1 MSPAFCFA
9 MIWVS
14 AAVSAPLQPVV
25 TLWPLFVL
33 LFIFLGVTIWLTKRN
48 ENKFLQQAR
57 KIIEANDDL
66 SYDDIHNISQ
76 SWNIERER
84 LLHLLRALL
93 GEAMAEKTEASRS
106 KVDAI
111 RKLVRDHLT
120 RTPYSELPENIGLQ
134 LTGLST
140 AYPAASP
147 QISQLAG
154 SLSELYSKN
163 QRELKKQKAIAVWS
177 FVVTIVSLIVAIT
190 IPLLPHSSNSLQSG
204 AASSATP
211 TP

>member
-1 MSPAFCFA
+1 
-9 MIWVS
+9 MIS
-14 AAVSAPLQPVV
+14 DLAAVSNPLEPFV
-25 TLWPLFVL
+25 TIWPLLVL
-33 LFIFLGVTIWLTKRN
+33 FFIFVGVAIWLTKRN

-57 KIIEANDDL
+57 KIIEENDDL

-93 GEAMAEKTEASRS
+93 GEAMAEKTETSRS

-111 RKLVRDHLT
+111 RKLVKDHLT

-134 LTGLST
+134 LTALST

-154 SLSELYSKN
+154 SLSELYLKN
-163 QRELKKQKAIAVWS
+163 QRELKRQKAIAVSS
-177 FVVTIVSLIVAIT
+177 FVVTIISLIAAIT
-190 IPLLPHSSNSLQSG
+190 IPLLPHSSSSSQSG